1 MLFALGS
8 NGSGQLG
15 LGHDEDVSTPQVIL
29 PKTLDQDP
37 SATIKR
43 LAAGGNHTVVLYSSG
58 RAFSSGDNMDGR
70 CATDG
75 IGPLGEFREIA
86 SRGSLA
92 AQPWEDV
99 AATWSATILTRD
111 QGREVWV
118 CGAGGSGELALGE
131 GVLEARQLTQVPNF
145 PPEGTQVS
153 QLAACMAHVVAVLTN
168 GQVWGWGKGRKGQ
181 LGEVA
186 QDAWKPREIDRNT
199 FQVSRAVCGKDFTCL
214 SGDKETGDVA
224 MLGPNGRDRFDIR
237 AKAPSEV
244 PGWKEVS
251 SSWGSVFMLRETGQL
266 MGWGRNDHG
275 QLPPQLLPPITK
287 IAAGS
292 EHCLAL
298 TLDGKVLAWGWGEH
312 GNCGEHIDEKCDVK
326 GKWNELV
333 VPGRVTGIFAG
344 CATSFISTVD
354 T

>member
-15 LGHDEDVSTPQVIL
+15 IGHDEDVSTPQCIL
-29 PKTLDQDP
+29 PKNLDQDLP
-37 SATIKR
+37 STVKR
-43 LAAGGNHTVVLYSSG
+43 LAAGGNHTVVLYSNG
-58 RAFSSGDNMDGR
+58 RAFGSGDNSDGR
-70 CATDG
+70 CAIDG
-75 IGPLGEFREIA
+75 IGPLGEFREIVGP
-86 SRGSLA
+86 GSLA
-92 AQPWEDV
+92 AQSWEDV

-118 CGAGGSGELALGE
+118 CGAGGNGELALGD
-131 GVLEARQLTQVPNF
+131 GVREARQLTQVPNF

-181 LGEVA
+181 LGEVS
-186 QDAWKPREIDRNT
+186 QDAWTPRRIERVT

-214 SGDKETGDVA
+214 SGDEETGVVA
-224 MLGPNGRDRFDIR
+224 MLGPNGRDRFNIK

-244 PGWKEVS
+244 PGWKEIS
-251 SSWGSVFMLRETGQL
+251 SSWGNVFVLRETGQL
-266 MGWGRNDHG
+266 IAWGRDDHG
-275 QLPPQLLPPITK
+275 QLPPDDLPPIVK
-287 IAAGS
+287 VAAGS

-298 TLDGKVLAWGWGEH
+298 TADGKVLAWGWGEH

-326 GKWNELV
+326 GNRNELV